1 MIYMLDTN
9 TVSDVIRKDPN
20 VIRQLK
26 SLSPESIC
34 LSGITAA
41 EIIYGLEK
49 RQSTKLN
56 QVMYPFLEAV
66 TIHDWHYGVAQCY
79 GKLRAKMEKQ
89 GFVMGALDLMIAAHA
104 ISENC
109 TLVTSDN
116 AFKMVPDLVIQNWRE
131 KHNI

>member
-49 RQSTKLN
+49 
-56 QVMYPFLEAV
+56 LERH
-66 TIHDWHYGVAQCY
+66 IINF
-79 GKLRAKMEKQ
+79 E
-89 GFVMGALDLMIAAHA
+89 
-104 ISENC
+104 
-109 TLVTSDN
+109 
-116 AFKMVPDLVIQNWRE
+116 
-131 KHNI
+131 